1 MLSNRGR
8 DIVDRRIEAERR
20 RASEL
25 GAGLRA
31 LSPLATLARG
41 YAIAQLPDGSVLRD
55 AAHAPAGTALR
66 LTVEEG
72 TLATRSEGGVPDTVP
87 HGASTSGR
95 DTADDA
101 ESSASADRPL
111 DDEAPGDGV
120 SVGRA

>member
-20 RASEL
+20 RTSEL

-55 AAHAPAGTALR
+55 AAQAPAGTALR
-66 LTVEEG
+66 LTIEEG
-72 TLATRSEGGVPDTVP
+72 TLTARSEGGVPDAVA
-87 HGASTSGR
+87 HGAATRSRES
-95 DTADDA
+95 A
-101 ESSASADRPL
+101 EPAGSSASVDRPL
-111 DDEAPGDGV
+111 DDKAPGDGV
-120 SVGRA
+120 SAGRA